1 MLVTSTFDA
10 YWRIMELCAPNK
22 LEYCL
27 RHGVQFQ
34 MRRHTQYSPWGQR
47 TDFMRETLEQMDDGD
62 WLWFMDTD
70 TVITNMTVKLDSILT
85 PDAPDMIVAK
95 DMNGVNNGVFFL
107 RKSPATVEFLRAV
120 KALNTE
126 LPDDQAAMVK
136 LLDAGAISVRYVEQD
151 VFNSYLFDEYG
162 YYKGLGL
169 STESIGHWRPGRF
182 VLHLPGMTNRRR
194 VTLMEQKLKEVV
206 R

>member
-1 MLVTSTFDA
+1 MLVTSTYDA

-27 RHGVQFQ
+27 RHGFQFQ
-34 MRRHTQYSPWGQR
+34 MRRHTKYTPWGQR

-70 TVITNMTVKLDSILT
+70 TVITNMTVKLESILT
-85 PDAPDMIVAK
+85 PNAPDMIVCK
-95 DMNGVNNGVFFL
+95 DMHGVNNGVFFL
-107 RKSPATVEFLRAV
+107 RKSAATVEFLRTV
-120 KALNTE
+120 KSMNTAYS
-126 LPDDQAAMVK
+126 DDQSAMVA
-136 LLDAGAISVRYVEQD
+136 LLNQGVISVRYAEQD
-151 VFNSYLFDEYG
+151 AFNSYLFDEYG

-169 STESIGHWRPGRF
+169 TTESLGHWRPGRF

-194 VTLMEQKLKEVV
+194 EMLMQEKLKEVV